1 MDDARQGSAC
11 PRTGH
16 LEPPDAQQ
24 PLRPAPQADG
34 GCPPTTIRL
43 SRRAALL
50 GALPLAACASLGGRE
65 PLTVDV
71 VGVEPLAGQGMEGR
85 FLVKLRLQNPG
96 ETPVDFDGVSVSL
109 DVRGSRL
116 ASGVGD
122 VRGTVPRFGETVIA
136 VPVTVPVS
144 AMIRQALGF
153 ASGDRA
159 RLDIRP
165 EAMGI
170 TWHDVEAMLRGL
182 PGGSCAR
189 RGSGTRWRTS

>member
-1 MDDARQGSAC
+1 MFHTGRYRND
-11 PRTGH
+11 PRHNPALG
-16 LEPPDAQQ
+16 L
-24 PLRPAPQADG
+24 APQADG

-153 ASGDRA
+153 ASGDRT
-159 RLDIRP
+159 RLDY
-165 EAMGI
+165 E
-170 TWHDVEAMLRGL
+170 LRGRLAGPGFGGVSFKSSGELTL
-182 PGGSCAR
+182 PAGGAS
-189 RGSGTRWRTS
+189 